1 MFDLDMGPTADELQR
16 LADEARA
23 CRERLQELLRVTA
36 ELRKLL
42 AQPGPGN
49 TDETAGE
56 PPRKLQSVP

>member
-1 MFDLDMGPTADELQR
+1 MFDVDMGPTADELQR

-42 AQPGPGN
+42 AAE
-49 TDETAGE
+49 ETAGE

>member
-23 CRERLQELLRVTA
+23 SRERLQELLRVTA

-42 AQPGPGN
+42 VVRSG
-49 TDETAGE
+49 DETAGE
-56 PPRKLQSVP
+56 PPLKLQSVP